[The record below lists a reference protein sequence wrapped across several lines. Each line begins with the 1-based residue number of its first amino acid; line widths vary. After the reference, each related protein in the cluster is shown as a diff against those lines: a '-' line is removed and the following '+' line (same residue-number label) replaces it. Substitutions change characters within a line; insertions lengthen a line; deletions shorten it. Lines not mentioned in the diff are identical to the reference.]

1 VLVLV
6 VLQCNMKTIARNTE
20 VVSISLSKEVVSKLD
35 LLTKSRGQS
44 KSALIASLIN
54 QINEDDRWQKLYK
67 KGEKTAKQFKITSE
81 DDIDRILHE
90 A

>member
-1 VLVLV
+1 
-6 VLQCNMKTIARNTE
+6 MKTIARNTE